1 MWTIYGQSLV
11 LLLCEEMILKAWTNS
26 GHTLY
31 MDKLWTKFVELAMGG
46 PQMTQSKLCPE
57 FVHVQYM
64 SSVCPSFLNVLF
76 TQQQIQALSIDCPH
90 PMFVQTLSHIKN
102 YGL

>member
-31 MDKLWTKFVELAMGG
+31 IDKLWTYLIHGQILDKICIALFVAQG
-46 PQMTQSKLCPE
+46 PLPIAQILDKTLGTDKLCG
-57 FVHVQYM
+57 
-64 SSVCPSFLNVLF
+64 
-76 TQQQIQALSIDCPH
+76 LSYK
-90 PMFVQTLSHIKN
+90 M
-102 YGL
+102 